1 MVKGVGVAVEPLLE
15 GVSGQA
21 CVGVDSLVIFSYCG
35 SIDDIVSLTVF

>member
-1 MVKGVGVAVEPLLE
+1 MVKSVGVPVEPLLE